1 MTDDE
6 LMDAL
11 DGLYAYDTGSLDSG
25 IHDEGLRARCIAE
38 LRTGLGAGE
47 QVPRVRVGRI
57 VRELYLTDERLE
69 MGYGP
74 EDVFAFLDWLLN
86 SGRMA

>member
-6 LMDAL
+6 LRDAL
-11 DGLYAYDTGSLDSG
+11 DGLYAYDTGSIDSS
-25 IHDEGLRARCIAE
+25 IRDESLRKRCIAE
-38 LRTGLGAGE
+38 LNSDLRAGE

-57 VRELYLTDERLE
+57 VRELYLTEEALQK
-69 MGYGP
+69 GYGP
-74 EDVFAFLDWLLN
+74 EDAHGFLEWLLD